1 MASLERAVLSAPP
14 LFDDIYKCVVVLLL
28 LLLKPERG
36 GVVLARV
43 SSMGVRRPKTK
54 GRGVMITR
62 AEEELLAPFSRW
74 CDHALESARAFLLRR
89 GFVFPYKHTNKKRL
103 KTLTTCA
110 SLFKAVLVV
119 FDRHLFPRQH
129 PQKKM
134 FFRLSRRLPENVS
147 SKGGRRFEATLSLSL
162 SLERARAKTPNKGG
176 FQKEG

>member
-14 LFDDIYKCVVVLLL
+14 LFDDIYKCVVVVLLLL

-43 SSMGVRRPKTK
+43 SSMGARRPKTK

-89 GFVFPYKHTNKKRL
+89 GFVFPLQTHKQ
-103 KTLTTCA
+103 
-110 SLFKAVLVV
+110 KAV
-119 FDRHLFPRQH
+119 
-129 PQKKM
+129 
-134 FFRLSRRLPENVS
+134 ENPNDMC
-147 SKGGRRFEATLSLSL
+147 LSL
-162 SLERARAKTPNKGG
+162 
-176 FQKEG
+176 